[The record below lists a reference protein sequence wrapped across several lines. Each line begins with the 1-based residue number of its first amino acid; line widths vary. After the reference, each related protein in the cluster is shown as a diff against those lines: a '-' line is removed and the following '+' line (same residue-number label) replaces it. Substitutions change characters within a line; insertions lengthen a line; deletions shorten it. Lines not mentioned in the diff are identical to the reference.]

1 MKKIFSRVKTTLKT
15 SLRKRPIITFIS
27 GLALLLG
34 LIVLANFV
42 RNPEP
47 DSGPS
52 APEVKVVETYS
63 IGTAPVAQI
72 QGRVEKTGVIT
83 IVAQNSGVVKH
94 IAAKPGQSVAKGAN
108 LVSLATN
115 YQGANSASVQRQI
128 AQKSYQLSKDTLD
141 QQKELIQK
149 QKDVANTEDARDE
162 ELRQIDEDA
171 VDEINDLLDINE
183 DILNSINDNLNELQ
197 DLQTASPSA
206 ETENL
211 IENLRGTK
219 AGQLSAVF
227 GLRQQLRSEEYTV
240 DEDEEPTKLREL
252 NKEIALKR
260 LELQEKSLQL
270 EHEVAYLNYKVAL
283 ITESL
288 MYPAAPFAGTV
299 ERVHV
304 RVGEAVNPGDPL
316 ITFTGNKQRL
326 SVVALVPEN
335 IAKNI
340 SPLDASTISINNAEF
355 SSVPLH
361 VSTEATNGV
370 LFSVI
375 YDLPDDYAT
384 QISDN
389 SVVTI
394 KTPIGF
400 ADTNGVVPSV
410 PIDIIHQLQDSSFV
424 YIIQDGKAVS
434 RKVKIGEIYGS
445 QVQILEGL
453 ESGESVIMNR
463 NVIEGDLVTTS

>member
-1 MKKIFSRVKTTLKT
+1 MKKLFSRVKNAIKT
-15 SLRKRPIITFIS
+15 SLRKRPLITFVS

-34 LIVLANFV
+34 LIVLANFI

-47 DSGPS
+47 GAGPS
-52 APEVKVVETYS
+52 APEAKVVETYN

-83 IVAQNSGVVKH
+83 IVAQSGGVVRH
-94 IAAKPGQSVAKGAN
+94 IAAKPGETVGKGAN
-108 LVSLATN
+108 LISLATN

-128 AQKSYQLSKDTLD
+128 TQKSYQLSKDTLD

-162 ELRQIDEDA
+162 ELRKIDEDA
-171 VDEINDLLDINE
+171 VDEINELLDINE
-183 DILNSINDNLNELQ
+183 DILNSINDNLDDLVE
-197 DLQTASPSA
+197 LQTASPSA
-206 ETENL
+206 ETESL

-219 AGQLSAVF
+219 ANQLSAVF

-240 DEDEEPTKLREL
+240 DENEEPTKLREL

-288 MYPAAPFAGTV
+288 MYPSAPFAGTV

-304 RVGEAVNPGDPL
+304 RVGEVVSPGDPL

-326 SVVALVPEN
+326 SVVAFVPEN
-335 IAKNI
+335 IARNI
-340 SPLDASTISINNAEF
+340 SPLDASTILINNDEY
-355 SSVPLH
+355 STVPLH
-361 VSTEATNGV
+361 ISTEATDGL

-375 YDLPDDYAT
+375 YDVPDEYAA

-389 SVVTI
+389 SIVTI
-394 KTPIGF
+394 KIPIGF

-410 PIDIIHQLQDSSFV
+410 PIDIIHQLQDTSFV
-424 YIIQDGKAVS
+424 YIVQDGKAVS
-434 RKVKIGEIYGS
+434 REVKIGEIYGS

-453 ESGESVIMNR
+453 ESGETVIMNR